1 MLSFFLWGNLIM
13 SENTDELLHKLK
25 PFLLSS
31 YDSEVTER
39 IMASTG
45 LTFMDSLRAFIFS
58 ETYKMLIDDSLRVF
72 DFAPVSIFDMW
83 ECERATGDPRTS
95 VYLRWD

>member
-1 MLSFFLWGNLIM
+1 M

-45 LTFMDSLRAFIFS
+45 LTFMESLRSLIFS
-58 ETYKMLIDDSLRVF
+58 ETYKMLVDDEMRMF

-83 ECERATGDPRTS
+83 ECEMQTGNPRTS
-95 VYLRWD
+95 LYLCWD

>member
-1 MLSFFLWGNLIM
+1 M

-31 YDSEVTER
+31 YDSELTER
-39 IMASTG
+39 IMESTG
-45 LTFMDSLRAFIFS
+45 LPFMDSLRAFIFS
-58 ETYKMLIDDSLRVF
+58 ETYKMLADDELRMF

-83 ECERATGDPRTS
+83 ECERATGEPRNS
-95 VYLRWD
+95 IYLSWV